1 MIPLRRFKDDTVL
14 RGALLLVISI
24 LSPFIVLRL
33 LLYVSPNSD
42 FYVGPYNIHHL
53 FTGLIFITAGGV
65 PLAVYRGEGRLA
77 NLAIVLFGLGL
88 GMALDEGVYLIV
100 TPGTNADYLLPVSFW
115 GGVATIGLACIY
127 VVILV
132 LLLRRKRHRP

>member
-14 RGALLLVISI
+14 RSALLLVISI
-24 LSPFIVLRL
+24 LSTFIVLRL

-42 FYVGPYNIHHL
+42 FYVGSYNIHHL

>member
-14 RGALLLVISI
+14 RSAWLLVISI
-24 LSPFIVLRL
+24 LSIFVVLRL

-42 FYVGPYNIHHL
+42 FYVGSYNIHHL

-88 GMALDEGVYLIV
+88 GMALDEWVYLTV

-115 GGVATIGLACIY
+115 GGVAAIGLACIY